1 MKNIDKKDLPE
12 VSGGFAPDD
21 DCFPLPPYPT
31 SPVGPIV
38 PMPMPTPVPLPGTDT
53 DQFTSV

>member
-1 MKNIDKKDLPE
+1 MKDIDKKDTPE

-38 PMPMPTPVPLPGTDT
+38 PMPTPEPLPGIDT

>member
-21 DCFPLPPYPT
+21 DCFP
-31 SPVGPIV
+31 
-38 PMPMPTPVPLPGTDT
+38 PLPGPKQPIAPWPWPDPGMDEPTFVAPDA
-53 DQFTSV
+53 

>member
-1 MKNIDKKDLPE
+1 MKDIDKKDTPE

-31 SPVGPIV
+31 TPMGPIV
-38 PMPMPTPVPLPGTDT
+38 PVPTPEPLPGTDT